1 MLTGDLATSPLAS
14 TDHTPADEADS
25 LEDLLAEPLLLARLG
40 AQRIAV
46 PPAPGKSVAE
56 YVPLT
61 SEQIRA
67 LVTAQIRNA
76 SLDEAAPSKPRA
88 ADILVMLSCD
98 ENHTLAIRA
107 LCWLRLLGIEGRSLD
122 AIGAEFGVVR
132 ATVDAIYRGVQKR
145 YAQRGIILTSRADKS
160 PSSREACRKRRVG
173 QRKNRNAWKGTK
185 IWQTPSQNSAR

>member
-1 MLTGDLATSPLAS
+1 
-14 TDHTPADEADS
+14 
-25 LEDLLAEPLLLARLG
+25 
-40 AQRIAV
+40 
-46 PPAPGKSVAE
+46 
-56 YVPLT
+56 
-61 SEQIRA
+61 
-67 LVTAQIRNA
+67 
-76 SLDEAAPSKPRA
+76 
-88 ADILVMLSCD
+88 
-98 ENHTLAIRA
+98 
-107 LCWLRLLGIEGRSLD
+107 LLGIEGRSLD